1 MGLHK
6 PNKGIAWMRRHSLN
20 LALITTVIALIAFL
34 TFISWLHLTSTH
46 NIAIKQ
52 AREAYFEQLNKEQS
66 TDAAKRARKRL
77 QSKHGYPAAVIYEP
91 GRTPYFINKSGQRC
105 RFV

>member
-1 MGLHK
+1 
-6 PNKGIAWMRRHSLN
+6 MRRHSLN
-20 LALITTVIALIAFL
+20 LALITTTIALIVFL
-34 TFISWLHLTSTH
+34 AFISWLHLTSTH

-52 AREAYFEQLNKEQS
+52 AREAYFQQLNKEQS
-66 TDAAKRARKRL
+66 TEAAQRAWKRL

-91 GRTPYFINKSGQRC
+91 SKTPYYINKSGQRC